1 MIRIVIYFQ
10 IGQTDSQQ
18 VDEKMFS
25 ITSHQG
31 NANQNHNEILLHTCQ
46 TGKETRTNKRWQG
59 CEEDN
64 SHTVYSNVNRYS
76 LCGKECGNF
85 AKKIEIS

>member
-10 IGQTDSQQ
+10 IGQTDGQQ

-31 NANQNHNEILLHTCQ
+31 NATLTSIIDHW
-46 TGKETRTNKRWQG
+46 K
-59 CEEDN
+59 
-64 SHTVYSNVNRYS
+64 NRS
-76 LCGKECGNF
+76 LD
-85 AKKIEIS
+85 

>member
-10 IGQTDSQQ
+10 IGQTDGQQ

-31 NANQNHNEILLHTCQ
+31 NANQNHNEYYFTPVRL
-46 TGKETRTNKRWQG
+46 
-59 CEEDN
+59 
-64 SHTVYSNVNRYS
+64 
-76 LCGKECGNF
+76 
-85 AKKIEIS
+85 AKKQELTSVGKDVKKITHTLFTAM